1 MFYSKAKNTN
11 QKRGLKLVLI
21 LKDCGAILTLI
32 KDGKILKSTIHK
44 GEPLDMAITFNYE
57 LKRYKKA
64 PLFLLLD
71 IPEQEFKVMD
81 IPRAGDIL
89 FKKIINNQILL
100 GFDNLGLSSYNIIS
114 KSDKDVKISLVNI
127 PITPYLKSCIEVLKQ
142 FSNPLEGI
150 YSLPLETGG
159 IESFISSN
167 YLIEDWSIF
176 VYESILGGIR
186 ITAMNNNKTIFSRI
200 ANISLEFKN
209 GIDNLISEINATVS
223 YIKRMGYNG
232 KKIKII
238 MISPE
243 DKTAKIEKAKF
254 SFESE
259 KQIINSDFLKKDLIP
274 SNDALSALYFI
285 IKQEERIKFSLLK
298 K

>member
-1 MFYSKAKNTN
+1 
-11 QKRGLKLVLI
+11 
-21 LKDCGAILTLI
+21 
-32 KDGKILKSTIHK
+32 
-44 GEPLDMAITFNYE
+44 MAITFNYE

-127 PITPYLKSCIEVLKQ
+127 PITAYLKSCIEVLKQ

-150 YSLPLETGG
+150 YSLPLELSR
-159 IESFISSN
+159 IESFISKDSN

-176 VYESILGGIR
+176 VYESALGGIR
-186 ITAMNNNKTIFSRI
+186 ITAMNNNKTIFSRV

-209 GIDNLISEINATVS
+209 GIDNLISEVNATVS

-232 KKIKII
+232 KKTKII
-238 MISPE
+238 IISPE
-243 DKTAKIEKAKF
+243 DKVAKIEKANF

-259 KQIINSDFLKKDLIP
+259 KQIINSEFLKKDLIP
-274 SNDALSALYFI
+274 SNDALAALYFI
-285 IKQEERIKFSLLK
+285 IKQEERTKFSLLK